1 LEKKLAAE
9 LNLRLLLLKNMD
21 EPFPSLKKP
30 NNNFLKTQP
39 FALLKMGEKTSA
51 STVEGTKTIKMYSEE
66 KAKTCLGSRVG
77 TQAMLVKAL
86 MSGELILASS
96 IRPPDLDSGPT

>member
-1 LEKKLAAE
+1 M
-9 LNLRLLLLKNMD
+9 KNMV
-21 EPFPSLKKP
+21 EPFPSKK
-30 NNNFLKTQP
+30 KKKKK
-39 FALLKMGEKTSA
+39 ALLKMGEKTSA
-51 STVEGTKTIKMYSEE
+51 STVEGTKTIKIYSEG